1 MLIHSC
7 CFTVN
12 IIVFQNARRTSKSK
26 MADYSFPSQS
36 SEVRLCNGFC
46 VSSTARPN
54 SNVASPVERI
64 EKTRYIDM
72 IEFGPKL
79 PNIIFGSLDN
89 RDEAWERGY
98 VICSIRFDG
107 PHIVLFPWTADFTSF
122 QEIRKLYKLL
132 QVSRI

>member
-1 MLIHSC
+1 MS
-7 CFTVN
+7 N
-12 IIVFQNARRTSKSK
+12 S
-26 MADYSFPSQS
+26 
-36 SEVRLCNGFC
+36 FC

-54 SNVASPVERI
+54 SNMASPVEMI
-64 EKTRYIDM
+64 EKTRKIDM

-79 PNIIFGSLDN
+79 PNIIFRSLDN

-98 VICSIRFDG
+98 ARCSIRFDG

-122 QEIRKLYKLL
+122 QEIRKLYKWL

>member
-1 MLIHSC
+1 MS
-7 CFTVN
+7 N
-12 IIVFQNARRTSKSK
+12 S
-26 MADYSFPSQS
+26 
-36 SEVRLCNGFC
+36 FC

-54 SNVASPVERI
+54 SNVASPVEMI

-98 VICSIRFDG
+98 VRCSIRFDG
-107 PHIVLFPWTADFTSF
+107 PHILLFPWTADS
-122 QEIRKLYKLL
+122 QEMRRLYKWL

>member
-1 MLIHSC
+1 MILS
-7 CFTVN
+7 
-12 IIVFQNARRTSKSK
+12 SK
-26 MADYSFPSQS
+26 MRVVLGKVENGRLQFSFTEFGGVVSNS
-36 SEVRLCNGFC
+36 FC

-54 SNVASPVERI
+54 SNVASPVEMI

-98 VICSIRFDG
+98 VRCSIRFDG
-107 PHIVLFPWTADFTSF
+107 PHILLFPWTADF
-122 QEIRKLYKLL
+122 QEMRRLYKWL